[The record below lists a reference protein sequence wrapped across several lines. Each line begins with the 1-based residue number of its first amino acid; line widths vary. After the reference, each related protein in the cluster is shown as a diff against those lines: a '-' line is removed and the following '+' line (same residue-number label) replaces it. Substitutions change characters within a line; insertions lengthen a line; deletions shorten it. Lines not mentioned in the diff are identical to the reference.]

1 MNSTYFLVP
10 YVLFGA
16 YTACDG
22 GNSIHQGGSKLWSEK
37 YNISVEATLEVIG
50 GKWKCVI
57 LCHLTHGKRRT
68 SDLKRIMPAI
78 TQKMLT
84 QQLRELE
91 NDGIVNRIVYNQV
104 PPKVEYELS
113 DYGRS
118 LEPILN
124 ALCNWGDQ
132 HIVKEYGD
140 KSAVLED
147 NGLNDF
153 NSDNRELVQP

>member
-1 MNSTYFLVP
+1 MV
-10 YVLFGA
+10 
-16 YTACDG
+16 
-22 GNSIHQGGSKLWSEK
+22 KKK

-57 LCHLTHGKRRT
+57 LCHLTREKKRT
-68 SDLKRIMPAI
+68 SDLKRLMPAI

-91 NDGIVNRIVYNQV
+91 HDGIVNRISYHQV

-113 DYGRS
+113 EYGWS
-118 LEPILN
+118 LQSILDS
-124 ALCNWGDQ
+124 LCAWGEN

-140 KSAVLED
+140 ASAVLED
-147 NGLNDF
+147 NILNHDILT
-153 NSDNRELVQP
+153 RT

>member
-1 MNSTYFLVP
+1 MER
-10 YVLFGA
+10 
-16 YTACDG
+16 
-22 GNSIHQGGSKLWSEK
+22 KK

-57 LCHLTHGKRRT
+57 LCHLTHGKKRT

-91 NDGIVNRIVYNQV
+91 NDGIVKRIVYNQV

-113 DYGRS
+113 EYGRS
-118 LEPILN
+118 LEPILT

-132 HIVKEYGD
+132 HIIKEYGD
-140 KSAVLED
+140 KAAMLED

-153 NSDNRELVQP
+153 TTDNDRELMKP

>member
-1 MNSTYFLVP
+1 MER
-10 YVLFGA
+10 
-16 YTACDG
+16 
-22 GNSIHQGGSKLWSEK
+22 KK

-57 LCHLTHGKRRT
+57 LCHLTHGKKRT

-91 NDGIVNRIVYNQV
+91 NDGIVKRIVYNQV

-113 DYGRS
+113 EYGRS
-118 LEPILN
+118 LEPILT

-132 HIVKEYGD
+132 HIIKEYGD
-140 KSAVLED
+140 KASVLED

-153 NSDNRELVQP
+153 NTDNHKELMKP

>member
-1 MNSTYFLVP
+1 MT
-10 YVLFGA
+10 
-16 YTACDG
+16 
-22 GNSIHQGGSKLWSEK
+22 KKK

-68 SDLKRIMPAI
+68 SDLKRIMPGI

-91 NDGIVNRIVYNQV
+91 QDGIVNRISYNQV

-113 DYGRS
+113 EYGGS
-118 LEPILN
+118 LKSILDS
-124 ALCNWGDQ
+124 LCAWGER
-132 HIVKEYGD
+132 HIIKEYGD
-140 KSAVLED
+140 KFAVLEE
-147 NGLNDF
+147 NELNP
-153 NSDNRELVQP
+153 REAELVSIE

>member
-1 MNSTYFLVP
+1 MER
-10 YVLFGA
+10 
-16 YTACDG
+16 
-22 GNSIHQGGSKLWSEK
+22 KK

-57 LCHLTHGKRRT
+57 LCHLTHGKKRT
-68 SDLKRIMPAI
+68 SDLKRIMPGI

-91 NDGIVNRIVYNQV
+91 NDGIVKRIVYNQV

-113 DYGRS
+113 EYGRS
-118 LEPILN
+118 LEPILT

-132 HIVKEYGD
+132 HIIKEYGD
-140 KSAVLED
+140 KAAVLED

-153 NSDNRELVQP
+153 TTDNDRELMKP